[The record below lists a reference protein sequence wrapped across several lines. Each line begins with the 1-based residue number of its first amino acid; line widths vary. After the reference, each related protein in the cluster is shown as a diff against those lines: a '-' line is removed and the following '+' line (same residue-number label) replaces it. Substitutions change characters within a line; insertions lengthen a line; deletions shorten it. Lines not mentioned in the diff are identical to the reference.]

1 MRKIRANRSLS
12 TRPALLAALLS
23 AVFCIV
29 AAPSWSQS
37 LEPRDRQ
44 VIAQELFKSL
54 ENYDDVELS
63 AQLLLEAVRS
73 TRRRCEKVTD
83 YQIYLSQANRKVVKI
98 KCPGR
103 LTIGIT
109 VANNGFLQVYGGDG
123 MIRSLHPDDGEIVT
137 LEGGGFIG
145 KSTESQP
152 TANQSG
158 AGGGGGSDEVDD
170 SKPLPPWL
178 LASVVFNIFIVG
190 LVLGGAVLYWRS
202 LTRNI
207 PSEATEHD
215 QGSKTTRLS
224 SAQKDI
230 MIDEADEVFP
240 DVFQHPNGLYI
251 ARGRRGK
258 RRVFPMLL
266 AALMY
271 RRYGFKL
278 FEIRSR

>member
-1 MRKIRANRSLS
+1 MREIWAIHPPAMKR
-12 TRPALLAALLS
+12 ALLAVVLS
-23 AVFCIV
+23 AALCTM
-29 AAPSWSQS
+29 AGPSWSQS

-54 ENYDDVELS
+54 ETYDDVELT
-63 AQLLLEAVRS
+63 AELLREAVRS

-123 MIRSLHPDDGEIVT
+123 MIRSLQPDDGEIVT

-145 KSTESQP
+145 KSTESLP
-152 TANQSG
+152 TANQTRTG
-158 AGGGGGSDEVDD
+158 IGGGPDEVDD

-190 LVLGGAVLYWRS
+190 LVIGGAVLYWRS

-207 PSEATEHD
+207 PSEASEVDH
-215 QGSKTTRLS
+215 GSKTTRLS

-278 FEIRSR
+278 FEIRSQ